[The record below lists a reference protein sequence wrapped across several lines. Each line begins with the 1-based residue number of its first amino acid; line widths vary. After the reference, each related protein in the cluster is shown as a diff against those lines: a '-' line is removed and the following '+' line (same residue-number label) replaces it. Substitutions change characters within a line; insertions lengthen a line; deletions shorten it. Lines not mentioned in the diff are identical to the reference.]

1 MSPASLRPRELRAD
15 VAVRAGCELAEGPV
29 WDDGRKLLLWVDI
42 LAGDVHT
49 LDPATGARTRFSV
62 GVPVGA
68 VGLTTG
74 GLTTGGLTTGGLTTA
89 GALVLAVVDGFA
101 RCDADGR
108 HLTRI
113 PGPAVSPA
121 SVRFNDGKPDP
132 WGGFCAGT
140 MRWRGS
146 SEPGCLYRLDPGG
159 AVTELVTGVGISNG
173 LDWTDDR
180 RGFYYADSPSGG
192 VDWFDTDPD
201 TGSLSGRRRFADIAA
216 GQGVADGLTLDA
228 EGAIWVAV
236 WGAGEVRRYLPDGR
250 LEAVLRLPVSQ
261 VTSVAFGGPGLST
274 LFVTSAREDF
284 TSVQLRAEPHAGDI
298 FCCAPGVTGRLPFR
312 YAGPA

>member
-1 MSPASLRPRELRAD
+1 MSPASLRPRELHAD
-15 VAVRAGCELAEGPV
+15 IAVPARCELAEGPV
-29 WDDGRKLLLWVDI
+29 WDAGRQLLVWVDI

-49 LDPATGARTRFSV
+49 LDPATGGHSQFSV

-68 VGLTTG
+68 V
-74 GLTTGGLTTGGLTTA
+74 GLTTGGLTTA

-101 RCDADGR
+101 RCDADGQ
-108 HLTRI
+108 HFTRL
-113 PGPAVSPA
+113 PGLATNPAA
-121 SVRFNDGKPDP
+121 LRFNDGKPDP

-140 MRWRGS
+140 MRWRTGT
-146 SEPGCLYRLDPGG
+146 EPGCLYRLGPDGT
-159 AVTELVTGVGISNG
+159 VTELVTGVGVSNG

-180 RGFYYADSPSGG
+180 RGFYYVDSPSGG
-192 VDWFDTDPD
+192 VDYFDTDPD
-201 TGSLSGRRRFADIAA
+201 TGALSGRRRFADIPEQL
-216 GQGVADGLTLDA
+216 GSADGLTLDA

-236 WGAGEVRRYLPDGR
+236 WGAGEVRRYLADGR

-274 LFVTSAREDF
+274 LFITSAHEDF
-284 TSVQLRAEPHAGDI
+284 TPAQLRAQPHAGNI